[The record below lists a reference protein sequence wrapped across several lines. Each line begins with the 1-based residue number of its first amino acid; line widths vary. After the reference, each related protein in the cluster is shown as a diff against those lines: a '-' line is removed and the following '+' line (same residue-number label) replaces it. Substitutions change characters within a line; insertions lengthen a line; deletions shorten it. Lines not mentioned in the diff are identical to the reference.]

1 MKERFL
7 HSQRLQVCAFPVNL
21 VSINKGNQKYFVKH
35 GFIPDQLTYSNSES
49 TPPFLQGET
58 ETQEI
63 KGDMSKVM

>member
-21 VSINKGNQKYFVKH
+21 VSINNKGKQKYFVKH

-49 TPPFLQGET
+49 TLHFYKGKQ
-58 ETQEI
+58 TQEI
-63 KGDMSKVM
+63 KGDVSKIM